1 MFEVSIP
8 KISGEEMMKRY
19 KQIKPVITVNGKLHY
34 FLEYTLEELR
44 DIRCS
49 YINTTSHSFPPFI
62 KIREILKYF
71 SYVSSQI
78 SKMYSLK
85 LKFFQ
90 KLCNFFNIVLLIMF
104 FNIKRLI

>member
-8 KISGEEMMKRY
+8 KIFGEEMMKRY

-44 DIRCS
+44 DIRYY

-71 SYVSSQI
+71 SYVSS
-78 SKMYSLK
+78 LK
-85 LKFFQ
+85 RQ
-90 KLCNFFNIVLLIMF
+90 K
-104 FNIKRLI
+104 